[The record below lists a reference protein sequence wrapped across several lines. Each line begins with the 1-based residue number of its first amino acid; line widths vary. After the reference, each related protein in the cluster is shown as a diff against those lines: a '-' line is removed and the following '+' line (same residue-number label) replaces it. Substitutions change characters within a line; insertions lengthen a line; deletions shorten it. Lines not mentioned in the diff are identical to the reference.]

1 MRKTPDEQYLE
12 KAKRLTKDETERL
25 LSRMRTKLTRRLE
38 DKKMSALEVVAIQLE
53 IEDEELNE
61 WRERMVEIEKN
72 TKKK

>member
-38 DKKMSALEVVAIQLE
+38 DNKLSELEVVAIQLE
-53 IEDEELNE
+53 IEDKELNE
-61 WRERMVEIEKN
+61 WRERMAEIEKN